1 MSAKKLRGV
10 VDEKCESS
18 IDEDSTVNRERGMS
32 KEGRTITTRQ
42 TKGKSNVVTNRRV
55 ILLSNFF

>member
-18 IDEDSTVNRERGMS
+18 VDEDSTVNREMGMS

-42 TKGKSNVVTNRRV
+42 TKGKSNVVTKRRV
-55 ILLSNFF
+55 IFFNRDK